1 VIGQRSSSQI
11 GRHVFGGGLAILV
24 CSGVGCGGGAAP
36 AHTGGATPDAAI
48 HEGPEPAKTELRQ
61 ADEDFAAAES
71 QLSAAGDCAAM
82 CKALASMRKAT
93 DHLCAL
99 TKDGGDDEK
108 KRCDGAKEK
117 VASAEAKV
125 KSTCGGCGP

>member
-1 VIGQRSSSQI
+1 VTTRQRTIGVTVSV
-11 GRHVFGGGLAILV
+11 GVLMGVLFV
-24 CSGVGCGGGAAP
+24 GVGCGGSSAP
-36 AHTGGATPDAAI
+36 AHTGGAAPPDSAI
-48 HEGPEPAKTELRQ
+48 KGPVTAPKTELVQ
-61 ADEDFAAAES
+61 ADDDFAAAES
-71 QLSAAGDCAAM
+71 QLSAAGDCVAM

-99 TKDGGDDEK
+99 TKDGGDDDK